1 MTNYDI
7 HETNTPATRELAMKR
22 SLNDN
27 DGLMVILPHFHTLKY
42 FPKFLLFR
50 NKSKSLFKRH
60 KVKEKDQSVCDS
72 RL

>member
-7 HETNTPATRELAMKR
+7 HETNTPATRELATKL
-22 SLNDN
+22 SLNGN
-27 DGLMVILPHFHTLKY
+27 DGLMVISPHFHILKY

-50 NKSKSLFKRH
+50 NKSISLFKRH
-60 KVKEKDQSVCDS
+60 KVKEKDQSVYDN

>member
-7 HETNTPATRELAMKR
+7 HETNTPVTRELATKL
-22 SLNDN
+22 SLNGN
-27 DGLMVILPHFHTLKY
+27 DGLMVISPHFHILKY

-50 NKSKSLFKRH
+50 NKSKSLLKRY
-60 KVKEKDQSVCDS
+60 KVKEKDQSVYDN